1 MQSEHRPDG
10 EMLVSKAKLVT
21 RHDDDPRVVEE
32 QARDEYSRHV
42 VPPTARVPRWKMAGT
57 WWLNASAIVFIYYG
71 ALSADIAGTKQA
83 LVGLAL
89 ATLTMAV
96 LTPHFV
102 RVSAET
108 GLGSS
113 LISRQIFGRRGANL
127 TVTLIAIGA
136 LFYTV
141 VEGSILAHALALWFD
156 GTGIQ
161 IWYAVV
167 LLAVVP
173 LALGGVQSWLSKLS
187 TVLLPIYIIGL
198 VAAVV
203 IAAIQSS
210 GSMEWLAYSGTPDA
224 TTLPGWLKVY
234 IMYMAIWLLL
244 VDQIDFARFGKV
256 SDVRFNSNI
265 SFGWVFYLVTYVANA
280 TIGMYLSRVVAPDVP
295 PSEVGVVNALIAT
308 LGFFGLLAIIVSQL
322 RINVVN
328 MYIASL
334 NSSRVWGAVFRSRL
348 PRFVAVFGIGLLA
361 FLLMLTDVFSYISV
375 ALDWLAIIFV
385 AWVGVYFTHYLVA
398 KYKFGDTRIRF
409 RNSETVPLGRGVV
422 SWFIATIIGGLL
434 IELPGLPKTLA
445 ELAPLV
451 TLAVAVGAQLILML
465 ARPDK
470 PASSGAAEALEQCL
484 GDTWQTRIE
493 CSNCG
498 LFYVAVEFDASTST
512 PDDFH
517 CLTCERAEVAK

>member
-1 MQSEHRPDG
+1 MHSQHRPEG
-10 EMLVSKAKLVT
+10 EILVSNVKLAT
-21 RHDDDPRVVEE
+21 RVDDDPRVVEE

-89 ATLTMAV
+89 ATVTMAV

-102 RVSAET
+102 RVSAES

-141 VEGSILAHALALWFD
+141 VEGSILAHAFALWFD
-156 GTGIQ
+156 SIELEV
-161 IWYAVV
+161 WYAVV
-167 LLAVVP
+167 IIAVVP
-173 LALGGVQSWLSKLS
+173 LALGGVQSWLSKVS
-187 TVLLPIYIIGL
+187 SVLLPIYIVGL
-198 VAAVV
+198 IAAVV
-203 IAAIQSS
+203 IAAINSS

-224 TTLPGWLKVY
+224 TSLPGWLKVY

-256 SDVRFNSNI
+256 SDVRFNSHI
-265 SFGWVFYLVTYVANA
+265 SFGWVFYLVTYAVNA
-280 TIGMYLSRVVAPDVP
+280 TIGMFLSRVVAPDVP
-295 PSEVGVVNALIAT
+295 PSEVGVVNALIET
-308 LGFFGLLAIIVSQL
+308 LGVFGLVAIIVSQL

-334 NSSRVWGAVFRSRL
+334 NSSRVWGALFRSRL
-348 PRFVAVFGIGLLA
+348 PRFAAVFGIGLLA

-385 AWVGVYFTHYLVA
+385 AWVGIYFTHYLVA
-398 KYKFGDTRIRF
+398 KYKFNDTRIRF
-409 RNSETVPLGRGVV
+409 RNSETATLDRGVI
-422 SWFIATIIGGLL
+422 SWFIATIVGGLL
-434 IELPGLPKTLA
+434 IEVPGVPRTLA

-451 TLAVAVGAQLILML
+451 TLVLAVGGQLILML
-465 ARPDK
+465 TKRDDQPV
-470 PASSGAAEALEQCL
+470 SAAAQSLEQSI
-484 GDTWQTRIE
+484 GDTWQTRVQCTSCE
-493 CSNCG
+493 
-498 LFYVAVEFDASTST
+498 LYYVAVELDARPNE
-512 PDDFH
+512 PDGYH
-517 CLTCERAEVAK
+517 CLACERAEATQ